1 MPSKKGTESTLLNWV
16 NTFPLDSKVESL
28 AELSDGYVFSKMLE
42 DLDPRYVVD
51 AENHTS
57 PSKWLAKKKSL
68 EAVYKSLIRF
78 IQNHCTAYIETAL
91 KDPVDFNAIAE
102 HDDEQQTA
110 KLLKIF
116 LMAATRNADPK
127 EYVDRIVRLD
137 EEDQGRIAAICAEQE
152 IPTDMQRE
160 SNFEDGSLPPKLTK
174 DLDLAAEAAYAKL
187 SADHDALTKRYADF
201 LTRFER
207 LEDSHDQLL
216 SHSKEADRELEALR
230 SSNNDSK
237 ANFISRLQAQVQEQN
252 DLIATQEQQMETD
265 RVIKERDQKELASL
279 RPAAAKLLE
288 CEDKLKELKN
298 DVATLTKKANM
309 VDHFKGKLEQQK
321 NIERENESLRWRI
334 DVLEDN
340 QKAFDKVH
348 EENQKHV
355 ITAAEY
361 EKRFASYENDVL
373 QLSNQRR
380 NLEEELRNQYD
391 EVARLQSRQH
401 HDERFIESLQEQIRT
416 NTAGPPP
423 SPGSPRAGPG
433 ALSLEQELEQSEDPT
448 PNYSL
453 ENSRLKAEI
462 QILKSTGA
470 GTANA
475 TLRIELEEA
484 ERIRKRLEENLRD
497 LIEKHAIGQ
506 MQLNAMIGNSSG
518 EKLVQAIDRLMKI
531 GPLKILTDNF
541 YRNEAVIST
550 RKLYLEANQ
559 ELTSTKSRLAEIQTE
574 LSSRDRELLAARAD
588 LAAIDQEEIDALEDL
603 KATNEIITTS
613 FKNDLLIL
621 QNKHKALITDHE
633 QQKTQLIDALLTKD
647 RLVKDLASLRE
658 GGTGADGDDSYQKA
672 QAKAIIEEENV
683 RKVLQE
689 QVKTQDTIIQ
699 DLQRRLKKAEESGP
713 DAQKAEN
720 EAKIKNLIR
729 ENALISTA
737 WYDLTS
743 RLQSNHVVLQR
754 RQDAPRS
761 WLNKQRQMVNATPR
775 R

>member
-1 MPSKKGTESTLLNWV
+1 MFRARSISATPYYLSKAN
-16 NTFPLDSKVESL
+16 
-28 AELSDGYVFSKMLE
+28 
-42 DLDPRYVVD
+42 
-51 AENHTS
+51 
-57 PSKWLAKKKSL
+57 
-68 EAVYKSLIRF
+68 I
-78 IQNHCTAYIETAL
+78 IQ
-91 KDPVDFNAIAE
+91 
-102 HDDEQQTA
+102 
-110 KLLKIF
+110 
-116 LMAATRNADPK
+116 
-127 EYVDRIVRLD
+127 
-137 EEDQGRIAAICAEQE
+137 
-152 IPTDMQRE
+152 IPADMQRE
-160 SNFEDGSLPPKLTK
+160 SNFEDASLPPKLTK
-174 DLDLAAEAAYAKL
+174 DVDLAAEAAYAKL
-187 SADHDALTKRYADF
+187 SADHEALTKRYADF

-207 LEDSHDQLL
+207 LEDSHEQLL
-216 SHSKEADRELEALR
+216 SHSKKADRELEAFR

-321 NIERENESLRWRI
+321 SIEKENESLRWRI

-355 ITAAEY
+355 VTATEY

-391 EVARLQSRQH
+391 EVARLQSRQQ
-401 HDERFIESLQEQIRT
+401 HDEKFIESLQEQIRT

-423 SPGSPRAGPG
+423 SPGSPRARQG
-433 ALSLEQELEQSEDPT
+433 ALSLEQELEQSEDSA

-475 TLRIELEEA
+475 NLRIELEEA

-497 LIEKHAIGQ
+497 LTEKHAIGQ
-506 MQLNAMIGNSSG
+506 MQLNAMISNSSG
-518 EKLVQAIDRLMKI
+518 EKLVQAVDRLMHI
-531 GPLKILTDNF
+531 GPLRILTNDF
-541 YRNEAVIST
+541 YRNEAVMST

-559 ELTSTKSRLAEIQTE
+559 ELTSIKSILADVRAE

-588 LAAIDQEEIDALEDL
+588 CMFPHLSNLKIQADENSVAAIDKEEIDALEDL
-603 KATNEIITTS
+603 KATNAIVTTS
-613 FKNDLLIL
+613 FKNDLLML
-621 QNKHKALITDHE
+621 QNKHKALTTDHE

-647 RLVKDLASLRE
+647 RLIKDLASLKE
-658 GGTGADGDDSYQKA
+658 GDTGANGSRKA
-672 QAKAIIEEENV
+672 QTKAIIEEEDS
-683 RKVLQE
+683 RRILQE
-689 QVKTQDTIIQ
+689 VSKPILARGLSTPSKKRRGFLKTLSRLSFFPSTSSAQAVGPMLALKSTLHSVDVLGRDRSAINHVQAIPHDPPPFFRAYPPRRHDVGSQPTPKTDQAILESLELS
-699 DLQRRLKKAEESGP
+699 LQRERSVFGGFPTISRPLISP
-713 DAQKAEN
+713 RMIPLPPSPTQKAF
-720 EAKIKNLIR
+720 
-729 ENALISTA
+729 
-737 WYDLTS
+737 
-743 RLQSNHVVLQR
+743 
-754 RQDAPRS
+754 
-761 WLNKQRQMVNATPR
+761 
-775 R
+775 

>member
-1 MPSKKGTESTLLNWV
+1 MCRARSK
-16 NTFPLDSKVESL
+16 
-28 AELSDGYVFSKMLE
+28 
-42 DLDPRYVVD
+42 
-51 AENHTS
+51 
-57 PSKWLAKKKSL
+57 
-68 EAVYKSLIRF
+68 AVTPYYLGQANI
-78 IQNHCTAYIETAL
+78 IQ
-91 KDPVDFNAIAE
+91 
-102 HDDEQQTA
+102 
-110 KLLKIF
+110 
-116 LMAATRNADPK
+116 
-127 EYVDRIVRLD
+127 
-137 EEDQGRIAAICAEQE
+137 
-152 IPTDMQRE
+152 IPTEMQRE
-160 SNFEDGSLPPKLTK
+160 SNFEDTSLPPKVEK

-187 SADHDALTKRYADF
+187 SADHEALTKRYADF

-207 LEDSHDQLL
+207 LEDSHEQLL
-216 SHSKEADRELEALR
+216 SHSKEADRELEAFR

-298 DVATLTKKANM
+298 DIATLTKKANM

-321 NIERENESLRWRI
+321 SIEKENESLRWRI

-355 ITAAEY
+355 VTATEY

-391 EVARLQSRQH
+391 EVARLQSRQQ

-423 SPGSPRAGPG
+423 SPGSPRARQG
-433 ALSLEQELEQSEDPT
+433 ALSLEQELEQSEDSA

-475 TLRIELEEA
+475 ALRIELEEA

-497 LIEKHAIGQ
+497 LTEKHAIGQ
-506 MQLNAMIGNSSG
+506 MQLNAMISNSSG
-518 EKLVQAIDRLMKI
+518 EKLVQAVDRLIKI
-531 GPLKILTDNF
+531 GSLKILTNDF

-559 ELTSTKSRLAEIQTE
+559 ELASTKSILADIQAE

-588 LAAIDQEEIDALEDL
+588 CMC
-603 KATNEIITTS
+603 S
-613 FKNDLLIL
+613 LLSKSKIY
-621 QNKHKALITDHE
+621 K
-633 QQKTQLIDALLTKD
+633 LTK
-647 RLVKDLASLRE
+647 
-658 GGTGADGDDSYQKA
+658 
-672 QAKAIIEEENV
+672 
-683 RKVLQE
+683 
-689 QVKTQDTIIQ
+689 IQ
-699 DLQRRLKKAEESGP
+699 
-713 DAQKAEN
+713 
-720 EAKIKNLIR
+720 
-729 ENALISTA
+729 
-737 WYDLTS
+737 W
-743 RLQSNHVVLQR
+743 
-754 RQDAPRS
+754 PRS
-761 WLNKQRQMVNATPR
+761 IKKRWMP
-775 R
+775 

>member
-1 MPSKKGTESTLLNWV
+1 MPFKKGTESTLLNWV
-16 NTFPLDSKVESL
+16 NTFPLDSKVETL

-42 DLDPRYVVD
+42 DFDPRYAVD

-68 EAVYKSLIRF
+68 EAVYKSLVRF

-91 KDPVDFNAIAE
+91 RDPVDFNAIAE
-102 HDDEQQTA
+102 HDDEQQTV

-137 EEDQGRIAAICAEQE
+137 QEDQGRIAAICAEQE

-160 SNFEDGSLPPKLTK
+160 SNFEDASLPPKSTK

-187 SADHDALTKRYADF
+187 SADHEALTKRYADF

-207 LEDSHDQLL
+207 LEDSHEQLL

-321 NIERENESLRWRI
+321 SIEKENESLRWRI
-334 DVLEDN
+334 DVLEEN

-348 EENQKHV
+348 EENQRHV
-355 ITAAEY
+355 VTATEY
-361 EKRFASYENDVL
+361 EKRFVSYENDVL

-391 EVARLQSRQH
+391 EVARLQSRQQ

-416 NTAGPPP
+416 NTAAPPP
-423 SPGSPRAGPG
+423 SPGSPRARQG
-433 ALSLEQELEQSEDPT
+433 ALSLEQELEQSEDSV

-475 TLRIELEEA
+475 TLRAELEEA

-497 LIEKHAIGQ
+497 LTEKHAIGQ
-506 MQLNAMIGNSSG
+506 MQLNAMISSSSG
-518 EKLVQAIDRLMKI
+518 EK
-531 GPLKILTDNF
+531 
-541 YRNEAVIST
+541 NEAVMST

-559 ELTSTKSRLAEIQTE
+559 ELTSTKSRLVELQAE
-574 LSSRDRELLAARAD
+574 LSSRDRELLAARTD
-588 LAAIDQEEIDALEDL
+588 LAAIDQEEINALEDL
-603 KATNEIITTS
+603 KATNQIITTS
-613 FKNDLLIL
+613 FKNDLQML
-621 QNKHKALITDHE
+621 QNKHRALATDHE

-658 GGTGADGDDSYQKA
+658 AGTTANGDDAYQKA
-672 QAKAIIEEENV
+672 QAKAIIEEEQA

-720 EAKIKNLIR
+720 ETKIKNLIR